1 MRPEA
6 NLEAVIEAGRVILL
20 IKCPKNLKEAAAAP
34 KKLRRHTVG
43 TDSEPNLT
51 FWKVVS
57 NLLLR
62 IILKNVKSKKV
73 LHYDRLLQR
82 QQLATSIKF

>member
-1 MRPEA
+1 M
-6 NLEAVIEAGRVILL
+6 EAVIEAGRVILL
-20 IKCPKNLKEAAAAP
+20 IKCPKNLKEATAAP
-34 KKLRRHTVG
+34 KKLLRHTVG

-82 QQLATSIKF
+82 QLLGTSINF